1 VIRIAAA
8 GDVHY
13 GLDSAGL
20 MAPHLERLPE
30 CADMLLLA
38 GDLTQ
43 HGVADEGAVLADELA
58 RVEVPVIAVLGNH
71 DHNSDQEV
79 RIRALLEDAGVVVL
93 EGESHTIEH
102 AGGTVGVAGVKGFCG
117 GFVGASATDFGE
129 PEMKS
134 FVRYARD
141 AAGALEGALGEV
153 SSADH
158 RVALMHYSPVKDTLL
173 GEPPEIFAFL
183 GSYLLAEAVDRAGA
197 DIALHGHAHRGRD
210 QGVTPGGVPV
220 RNVAQPVIR
229 LAYKIFELGRKADAA

>member
-1 VIRIAAA
+1 MIRIAAA

-30 CADMLLLA
+30 CADVLLLA

-43 HGVADEGAVLADELA
+43 HGRADEAAVLAGELA

-71 DHNSDQEV
+71 DHESDEEV
-79 RIRALLEDAGVVVL
+79 RIRALLEEVGVVVL

-129 PEMKS
+129 REMKS

-141 AAGALEGALGEV
+141 EAGALERALGEI
-153 SSADH
+153 SGADH
-158 RVALMHYSPVKDTLL
+158 RVALMHYSPVKDTLH

-229 LAYKIFELGRKADAA
+229 LPFRIFELGREAEAA